1 MENADPRRRHSPTGH
16 IDKGGETTIER
27 RAVLRAIG
35 IALRVQGRN
44 YDQVTEQNRGAYCHH
59 LVIETFCRQNAAL
72 FSCQI
77 EFSPSLTM
85 PQNFGARFILRPVA
99 LFFGR

>member
-1 MENADPRRRHSPTGH
+1 
-16 IDKGGETTIER
+16 
-27 RAVLRAIG
+27 
-35 IALRVQGRN
+35 VQGRN

-99 LFFGR
+99 LFLVAKDQAYAQPKPKPKRAAMWYEPARGIGHSA

>member
-59 LVIETFCRQNAAL
+59 LVIETFCRKTLLSFHAKL
-72 FSCQI
+72 
-77 EFSPSLTM
+77 SLV
-85 PQNFGARFILRPVA
+85 QV
-99 LFFGR
+99 

>member
-59 LVIETFCRQNAAL
+59 LLLSKL
-72 FSCQI
+72 FVAKTLLC
-77 EFSPSLTM
+77 FHAKLSLV
-85 PQNFGARFILRPVA
+85 QV
-99 LFFGR
+99 